1 MEREINFYF
10 PNHLSSLTFYEQ
22 KKGKQRRTDT
32 HGNSRTER
40 GFGKEATKTPNNWH
54 QAEEDCSSLLPPET
68 PEQGTKKELL
78 QLINT
83 TFSTAPLGSKN
94 TPWHV
99 FCSALLTILKHP
111 WGPFAFNG

>member
-40 GFGKEATKTPNNWH
+40 GFERKLPKHLTTGTRLRKTVHHSCLQKLQNKEQKKNC
-54 QAEEDCSSLLPPET
+54 CS
-68 PEQGTKKELL
+68 
-78 QLINT
+78 
-83 TFSTAPLGSKN
+83 
-94 TPWHV
+94 
-99 FCSALLTILKHP
+99 
-111 WGPFAFNG
+111 